1 MDLSTS
7 SWLLLIISLPT
18 NSATGRMRIWRALKG
33 LGCSALRDG
42 AYLLPDRA
50 DTKQQFSA
58 LLEETT
64 REGGS
69 AWLLTVQP
77 QSAEEHA
84 AYQAL
89 FDRSNEYAE
98 LIKAVAQAS
107 QSAAGLKPQ
116 ELNRSLRK
124 LRRDYDALRTI
135 DYFPG
140 DAARQAEAVWMDFVS
155 VAESILS
162 AGEPH
167 TIQATIPQRNL
178 DDYQARQWATRQRL
192 WVDRVASAWLIRRFI
207 DPKATFLWLESP
219 GDCPEDALG
228 FDFDGATFTHVGDR
242 VTFEVLL
249 ISFGLDRD
257 GGLARLGAM
266 VHTLDIGNG
275 FVAEAA
281 GFEAMLSGIR
291 QRVVNDDQLL
301 HETSPVLDALYAHF
315 SNESQSQNGKK
326 GTPSEQ
332 Y

>member
-1 MDLSTS
+1 MDLSIP
-7 SWLLLIISLPT
+7 SWLVLIISLPT

-50 DTKQQFSA
+50 DTKRQFSE
-58 LLEETT
+58 LLDETI
-64 REGGS
+64 REGGN

-77 QSAEEHA
+77 QSAEERA
-84 AYQAL
+84 SYQAL

-98 LIKAVAQAS
+98 FIKVVALAT

-124 LRRDYDALRTI
+124 LRRDYDGLRTI

-140 DAARQAEAVWMDFVS
+140 DTARQAEAVWMDFVS

-162 AGEPH
+162 PGEPH
-167 TIQATIPQRNL
+167 TIQVTIPQRSPY
-178 DDYQARQWATRQRL
+178 DYQARQWATRQRL

-207 DPKATFLWLESP
+207 DDKATFLWLESP
-219 GDCPEDALG
+219 ADCPEDALG

-249 ISFGLDRD
+249 ISFGLEGDR
-257 GGLARLGAM
+257 GLARLGAL
-266 VHTLDIGNG
+266 VHVLDIGNG

-291 QRVVNDDQLL
+291 QRVVKDDQLL
-301 HETSPVLDALYAHF
+301 QETAPVLDALYAHF
-315 SNESQSQNGKK
+315 SNESQSPNAKQD
-326 GTPSEQ
+326 TPSGQ

>member
-1 MDLSTS
+1 MDLSIS

-42 AYLLPDRA
+42 AYLLPERA
-50 DTKQQFSA
+50 DTKQQFSE
-58 LLEETT
+58 LLDETT

-77 QSAEEHA
+77 QSAEEHT

-98 LIKAVAQAS
+98 FIKALAQAG

-124 LRRDYDALRTI
+124 LRRDYDGLRAI

-155 VAESILS
+155 VAGSILS
-162 AGEPH
+162 AGEPQ
-167 TIQATIPQRNL
+167 TIQATIPQLTRN
-178 DDYQARQWATRQRL
+178 DYQARRWATRQRL
-192 WVDRVASAWLIRRFI
+192 WVDRVVSAWLIRRFI
-207 DPKATFLWLESP
+207 DEKATFLWLESP
-219 GDCPEDALG
+219 ADCPEDALG

-257 GGLARLGAM
+257 VGLVRLGAM
-266 VHTLDIGNG
+266 VHVLDIGNG

-291 QRVVNDDQLL
+291 QRVFNDDQLL
-301 HETSPVLDALYAHF
+301 HETAPVLDALYAHF
-315 SNESQSQNGKK
+315 SNEPQSQNARKDR
-326 GTPSEQ
+326 PSEQ

>member
-1 MDLSTS
+1 
-7 SWLLLIISLPT
+7 
-18 NSATGRMRIWRALKG
+18 MRIWRALKG

-42 AYLLPDRA
+42 AYLLPDRT
-50 DTKQQFSA
+50 DTKRQFSE
-58 LLEETT
+58 LLDETT

-77 QSAEEHA
+77 QSSEEHA

-98 LIKAVAQAS
+98 FIKVLTQAG
-107 QSAAGLKPQ
+107 QSVAGLKPQ

-124 LRRDYDALRTI
+124 LRRDYDALLTI

-140 DAARQAEAVWMDFVS
+140 DPARQAEAIWMDYVS

-167 TIQATIPQRNL
+167 TIQATIPQRSPEE
-178 DDYQARQWATRQRL
+178 YQARQWATRQRL

-207 DPKATFLWLESP
+207 DDKATFIWLESP
-219 GDCPEDALG
+219 ADCPEDALG

-242 VTFEVLL
+242 VTFEVFL
-249 ISFGLDRD
+249 ISFGLDHDR
-257 GGLARLGAM
+257 GLARLGAM
-266 VHTLDIGNG
+266 VHALDIGNG

-301 HETSPVLDALYAHF
+301 QETAPVLDALYAHF
-315 SNESQSQNGKK
+315 SNESQSRNAKK
-326 GTPSEQ
+326 DTPSEQ
-332 Y
+332 H

>member
-1 MDLSTS
+1 MNMSIS

-42 AYLLPDRA
+42 TYLLPDRA
-50 DTKQQFSA
+50 DTKRHFSE
-58 LLEETT
+58 LLDETT

-84 AYQAL
+84 GYQAL

-98 LIKAVAQAS
+98 FIKTVAQAI

-116 ELNRSLRK
+116 ELNRLSRK
-124 LRRDYDALRTI
+124 FRRDYDGLRAI

-167 TIQATIPQRNL
+167 TIQATIPQRSPN
-178 DDYQARQWATRQRL
+178 DYQVRQWATRQRL

-207 DPKATFLWLESP
+207 DHKATFLWLESP
-219 GDCPEDALG
+219 ADCPEAALG
-228 FDFDGATFTHVGDR
+228 FDFDGATFTHIGDR

-257 GGLARLGAM
+257 SGLARLGAM
-266 VHTLDIGNG
+266 VHALDIGNG

-301 HETSPVLDALYAHF
+301 HETAPVLDALYAHF
-315 SNESQSQNGKK
+315 SNESQSQNAKK
-326 GTPSEQ
+326 DTPSGQ